1 MTHQPEAAALAG
13 QYPPGRYMGSK
24 ERLLPVLAEAFADLP
39 AGPAFDL
46 FSGSGVVAHLLKRQ
60 GRTVLAND
68 QMAMC
73 ATFAK
78 AMVENDTATLSPVA
92 VEALLADT
100 RAPDDGFVRRTF
112 GDLYYDAAEV
122 AVIDRL
128 RANLKALADDD
139 ARRAIGMTAL
149 IRACLKKRPRGVF
162 TYTGRRYDDGRRDLR
177 LGLDDHF
184 RQQVALVN
192 AAVFPG
198 AGPCRARWGDAL
210 DVAPPADPPAVVYL
224 DPPYFSPLS
233 DNDYVRRY
241 HFLEGLARD
250 WRGVEIQAHT
260 RTRKF
265 ARYPTPFA
273 TAAGA
278 AEAFDTLFRRHR
290 DSAIVVSYA
299 SNAQPDRATL
309 RALLA
314 RHKRRVEVLDLSHRY
329 SFGTQKAG
337 QRNAVTEYLFIG
349 T

>member
-1 MTHQPEAAALAG
+1 MTVQVPPAAA
-13 QYPPGRYMGSK
+13 YPPGRYMGSK
-24 ERLLPVLAEAFADLP
+24 ERLLPMLAEVFAGLP
-39 AGPAFDL
+39 AGPAVDL

-60 GRTVLAND
+60 GRAVTAND

-73 ATFAK
+73 ATFAR
-78 AMVENDTATLSPVA
+78 AMVENDAATLPPDA
-92 VEALLADT
+92 VDALLTETD
-100 RAPDDGFVRRTF
+100 APDDGFVRRTF
-112 GDLYYDAAEV
+112 GDLYYDLEEV
-122 AVIDRL
+122 ALIDRL
-128 RANLKALADDD
+128 RANLKALDCPWRQAV
-139 ARRAIGMTAL
+139 GMTAL
-149 IRACLKKRPRGVF
+149 IRSCLKKRPRGVF

-177 LGLDDHF
+177 LPLAEHL
-184 RQQVALVN
+184 REQVALVN
-192 AAVFPG
+192 AAVFAG
-198 AGPCRARWGDAL
+198 TGPCTSRWGDATDL
-210 DVAPPADPPAVVYL
+210 EPAARPALVYL

-278 AEAFDTLFRRHR
+278 AAAFDTLFARFR

-299 SNAQPDRATL
+299 SNAQPGREDL

-314 RHKRRVEVLDLSHRY
+314 RHKRRVEVIDIDHRY

>member
-1 MTHQPEAAALAG
+1 MTHQPTAPVG
-13 QYPPGRYMGSK
+13 PGVYPPGRYMGSK
-24 ERLLPVLAEAFADLP
+24 ERLTAVLGEVFEALPS
-39 AGPAFDL
+39 GPALDL
-46 FSGSGVVAHLLKRQ
+46 FAGSGVVAHLLKRQ
-60 GRTVLAND
+60 GRAVTAND

-73 ATFAK
+73 ATFAR
-78 AMVENDTATLSPVA
+78 AMVENDGVTLGPED
-92 VEALLADT
+92 VEALLTATD
-100 RAPDDGFVRRTF
+100 ASDDRFVHRTF
-112 GDLYYDAAEV
+112 GDLYFDAADV
-122 AVIDRL
+122 ALIDRA
-128 RANLKALADDD
+128 RANLKALAEDDP
-139 ARRAIGMTAL
+139 RRAIGMTAL
-149 IRACLKKRPRGVF
+149 LRACLKKRPRGVF

-177 LGLDDHF
+177 LSLDDHV
-184 RQQVALVN
+184 RHQVALVN
-192 AAVFPG
+192 AAVFTGPE
-198 AGPCRARWGDAL
+198 PCRARWGDAM
-210 DVAPPADPPAVVYL
+210 DAAVCAAPPAVVYL

-250 WRGVEIQAHT
+250 WRGVEIQTHT

-278 AEAFDTLFRRHR
+278 TLAFDTLFRRYR

-299 SNAQPDRATL
+299 SNAQPDRETL

-314 RHKRRVEVLDLSHRY
+314 RHKSRVEVLDLSHRY